1 VIKSYLKEGIDGWR
15 LDVAFDIGFKILK
28 ELTDAAHSV
37 KEDALIVG
45 EIWNYPEQWL
55 KSIDGVMNFTFREIM
70 LRLIRGEIKPNK
82 ANQMIRDVILS
93 SGIEPIL
100 KSWLLLDNHDVPR
113 LSHQLPDI
121 EMRKLAQV
129 LQFTLPGSPNLY
141 YGTELGMNGG
151 NDPENR
157 APMRWDLEGDY
168 VSIDSDLFG
177 FMRITDRIEDTVI
190 VLMNPT
196 DHVIEDTILLKD
208 SRLMNYT
215 KFDFLM
221 GEKLNLTFL
230 AGLVKVSLNPKTFTI
245 FKPHTKAD
253 QSYTPYKRV

>member
-1 VIKSYLKEGIDGWR
+1 MS
-15 LDVAFDIGFKILK
+15 
-28 ELTDAAHSV
+28 
-37 KEDALIVG
+37 
-45 EIWNYPEQWL
+45 
-55 KSIDGVMNFTFREIM
+55 
-70 LRLIRGEIKPNK
+70 
-82 ANQMIRDVILS
+82 
-93 SGIEPIL
+93 
-100 KSWLLLDNHDVPR
+100 
-113 LSHQLPDI
+113 
-121 EMRKLAQV
+121 
-129 LQFTLPGSPNLY
+129 
-141 YGTELGMNGG
+141 
-151 NDPENR
+151 
-157 APMRWDLEGDY
+157 
-168 VSIDSDLFG
+168 SIDSDLFG

-245 FKPHTKAD
+245 FKPHTTAD

>member
-1 VIKSYLKEGIDGWR
+1 
-15 LDVAFDIGFKILK
+15 
-28 ELTDAAHSV
+28 
-37 KEDALIVG
+37 
-45 EIWNYPEQWL
+45 
-55 KSIDGVMNFTFREIM
+55 
-70 LRLIRGEIKPNK
+70 
-82 ANQMIRDVILS
+82 MIHDVILS

-113 LSHQLPDI
+113 LSHQLPDT
-121 EMRKLAQV
+121 MMQKLAQV

-141 YGTELGMNGG
+141 YGTELGMSGG

-157 APMRWDLEGDY
+157 APMRWDLEGDNHTLSWVKSLIALHQNEIALKVGDY
-168 VSIDSDLFG
+168 VTIDSDLFG

-221 GEKLNLTFL
+221 GEKLNITFL
-230 AGLVKVSLNPKTFTI
+230 AGLVKVTIKPKSYSI

-253 QSYTPYKRV
+253 QSYTPYKRA